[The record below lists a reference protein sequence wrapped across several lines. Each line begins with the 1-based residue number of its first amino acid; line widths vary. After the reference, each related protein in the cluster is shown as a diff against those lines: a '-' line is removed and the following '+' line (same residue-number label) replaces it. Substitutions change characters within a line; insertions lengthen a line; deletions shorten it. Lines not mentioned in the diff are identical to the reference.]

1 MKGLAVLSALL
12 CSSISFIAQSS
23 ASIEVGGVTRT
34 YTYFVPMT
42 MPPQALALVFVLHG
56 ATQDGETIMD
66 ISSFNEVANANNF
79 IAVYPDGMG
88 NSWNVGLTT
97 GGSTADDIAFIEAL
111 VDHFIT
117 EFSIDEH
124 RVYSCG
130 FSAGGYMSHRL
141 ACESSVCFAAIAS
154 VAGAIS
160 EDALSNC
167 APQYTPSIMQIHGT
181 SDLIVSYNGSV
192 ISGISVDEIIST
204 WLSNNNCPSTAEVE
218 TLPNISVLDFSTVE
232 RFTYAP
238 CDEDSEV
245 QLLKITGGGHQWPG
259 TDALLGGIGNINQDI
274 DASIEI
280 WNFFSQFQCPSEVST
295 SDILEETTLSIF
307 PNPAADHVNI
317 QYASGKQPDSIVIY
331 NAQGQV
337 VFHQNWIEGQTTT
350 QVSLADFVP
359 GIYFI
364 QNSNQRIMVIG

>member
-1 MKGLAVLSALL
+1 MKGLAVFSALL
-12 CSSISFIAQSS
+12 FSALSSVAQTS
-23 ASIEVGGVTRT
+23 ASIDIGGVTRT
-34 YTYFVPMT
+34 YTYFVPLT
-42 MPPQALALVFVLHG
+42 MPPQAPALVFVLHG

-66 ISSFNEVANANNF
+66 ISSFNEVANGNNF
-79 IAVYPDGMG
+79 IVVYPDGIG
-88 NSWNVGLTT
+88 NSWNVGLTA

-111 VDHFIT
+111 VNHFMT
-117 EFSIDEH
+117 DFSIDEH

-160 EDALSNC
+160 EEALSNC

-181 SDLIVSYNGSV
+181 SDLVVSYNGSV

-218 TLPNISVLDFSTVE
+218 ALPNISVLDFSTVE

-238 CDEDSEV
+238 CNEDSEV

-280 WNFFSQFQCPSEVST
+280 WNFFNQFQCPSEVST
-295 SDILEETTLSIF
+295 LEIIEETSLSIF
-307 PNPAADHVNI
+307 PNPASDMVNI
-317 QYASGKQPDSIVIY
+317 QYEQGLQPEVLVIY

-337 VFHQNWIEGQTTT
+337 VFHQKWNKGQTTL
-350 QVSLADFVP
+350 QISVDDFAP

-364 QNSNQRIMVIG
+364 QNSNQRLVVIQ